1 MIGAKSL
8 SAKSALTD
16 PSVVVLIP
24 AFNEG
29 SAIGDTI
36 VDYQKSFPE
45 ARIVVIDNNSTDDT
59 QERASEYLRPEKDM
73 LLFERKQGKGHAVK
87 CGLSRLPADVFI
99 MTDGD
104 LTYPAEDA
112 RRLFEQLIQSRADMM
127 VGDRR
132 AGGTYEAQN
141 HRIGHSFGNELL
153 TRVISHLSGERFSDV
168 LSGLRVMSAPFVRSL
183 DVRSTGFQL
192 ETEINVIAAYIRADV
207 IEVPIDYR
215 ARPKGSESK
224 LSTIRDGIRIL
235 RFALLNWI
243 AFRPLQFFS
252 FLGLLGCF
260 TALVLG
266 YRVILGFLE
275 TGWPFTTTAIAGATA
290 ALVGTLSLFTGLSLR
305 IISRAERRRE
315 IADFL
320 DRKRI
325 WNAKL
330 DEAGV

>member
-1 MIGAKSL
+1 MIGSNSL
-8 SAKSALTD
+8 STNSALINS
-16 PSVVVLIP
+16 SVVILIP

-29 SAIGDTI
+29 LAIGDTI
-36 VDYQKSFPE
+36 VDYQKWFPE

-59 QERASEYLRPEKDM
+59 QKKAAEYLRPKKDM

-87 CGLSRLPADVFI
+87 CGLSRLPADIFI

-112 RRLFEQLIQSRADMM
+112 RRLCEQLIQSRADMM

-132 AGGTYEAQN
+132 AGGTYKTQN

-153 TRVISHLSGERFSDV
+153 TRVISRLSGERFSDV
-168 LSGLRVMSAPFVRSL
+168 LSGLRVMSAPFARSL
-183 DVRSTGFQL
+183 DVRSAGFQL
-192 ETEINVIAAYIRADV
+192 ETEINLIGAYIRADV
-207 IEVPIDYR
+207 IEVPINYR

-235 RFALLNWI
+235 QFAVLNWI
-243 AFRPLQFFS
+243 TFRPLQFFS
-252 FLGLLGCF
+252 FLSLLGF
-260 TALVLG
+260 ITSLVLG
-266 YRVILGFLE
+266 YRVIWGFLE

-290 ALVGTLSLFTGLSLR
+290 ALVGTISLFTGLSLR

-315 IADFL
+315 IADFIN
-320 DRKRI
+320 RKRI

-330 DEAGV
+330 DES